1 MCFNKVKHSRREI
14 CGYIFFLSNNV
25 RYCECKRT
33 RKICNAYNRKK
44 SFLFMKG
51 DLEMFVIDVYFKN
64 GTGLDIG
71 GEKYE
76 IKDGF
81 LAIYDVDVIHYYN
94 VNEIKSF
101 DVNRVEM

>member
-1 MCFNKVKHSRREI
+1 
-14 CGYIFFLSNNV
+14 
-25 RYCECKRT
+25 
-33 RKICNAYNRKK
+33 
-44 SFLFMKG
+44 
-51 DLEMFVIDVYFKN
+51 MFVIDVYFKN